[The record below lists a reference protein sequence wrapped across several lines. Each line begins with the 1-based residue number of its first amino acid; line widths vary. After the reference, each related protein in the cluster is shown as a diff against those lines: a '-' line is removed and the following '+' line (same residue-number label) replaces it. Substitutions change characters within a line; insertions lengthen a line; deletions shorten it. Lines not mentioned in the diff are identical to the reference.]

1 MVPVGRTLEKECF
14 TYRYFF
20 IYLNFRIWGLGDNM
34 SKITFST
41 KEIKALQMNPN
52 VHRVSERS
60 ITYTDDFKNRFIDE
74 YLAGKLPR
82 QIFAENGFDVDVIG
96 TKRIEQ
102 SACRWKR
109 AYGKNGLIGLTDMR
123 KTSSGRPLK
132 RELTPSE
139 VIERQKARIEL
150 LEGQV
155 ELLKKLETTERRLLN
170 SSENLNPNKAYQLIQ
185 ETIEQNGFKG
195 MTRYFCDLLEVSRSG
210 YYSYLEA
217 SSVRAAREKV
227 DLEAKEIIL
236 KAFDRRGYKKGS
248 RSIKMILENDFNLIF
263 SRKKIQ
269 RIMRKYGIIC
279 PHRKPNPYKRIA
291 KATKE
296 HQVVPNKLNREFKQ
310 GVPGKVLLTDIT
322 YLPYNGN
329 SMAYLSTIKDASTNE
344 LLAYHVSDRI
354 TLDIATK
361 TIHKLMKN
369 KKITL
374 HKDAFIHSDQGSH
387 YTSPRYQKLLKK
399 YGLGQSMSRKG
410 NCWDNAPQ
418 ESFFGH
424 LKDEVDYQSSKTLKE
439 LKAKINHYMV
449 YYNNYRYQ
457 WNLKKMTPIQ
467 YRNHLLVA

>member
-34 SKITFST
+34 SKITFSI
-41 KEIKALQMNPN
+41 KEINTLQKNSN
-52 VHRVSERS
+52 VHRVSDRS

-74 YLAGKLPR
+74 YLAGKFPR
-82 QIFAENGFDVDVIG
+82 QIFVENGFDVDVIG
-96 TKRIEQ
+96 IKRIEQ
-102 SACRWKR
+102 SASRWKK
-109 AYGKNGLIGLTDMR
+109 AYEKNGLIGLTDTR
-123 KTSSGRPLK
+123 KTASGRPLK

-170 SSENLNPNKAYQLIQ
+170 ARENLNPNRAYQLIQ

-195 MTRYFCDLLEVSRSG
+195 MTRYFCDLLEISRSG
-210 YYSYLEA
+210 YYSYLKA
-217 SSVRAAREKV
+217 SSIRETREQL

-248 RSIKMILENDFNLIF
+248 RSIKMILENDFNILF

-269 RIMRKYGIIC
+269 RIMRKYGIVC

-310 GVPGKVLLTDIT
+310 GIPGKVLLTDIT

-399 YGLGQSMSRKG
+399 YDLGQSMSRRG

-424 LKDEVDYQSSKTLKE
+424 LKDEVDYQSCKTLKE